1 MYINDA
7 KCFSSEIFQNYL
19 SFIPAK
25 KYIKY
30 FSDIIRIN
38 SWESNK
44 ISEENIE
51 NITKLYSNFPTTF
64 VNHHLLTNMNFNK

>member
-30 FSDIIRIN
+30 FSDITRIN

-51 NITKLYSNFPTTF
+51 NITKFVQQFSN
-64 VNHHLLTNMNFNK
+64 NFC